1 MTYWSYKTASTKP
14 EFTDVMKSWLEKYLR
29 GQYSKDYHICVLI
42 PNSHLSKIAI
52 DDVKKIDNYSSF
64 EFAPDILGLL
74 IPKISTEK
82 PKLIFMNRSVSA
94 ISLKEIGELYCY
106 SKLANPFLAF
116 IVSPKGLS
124 NEVNF
129 LLLNKGIEKN
139 LLNYYDDKFIITFRW
154 DENAKKIDKKS
165 IFPIEKQNEF

>member
-1 MTYWSYKTASTKP
+1 
-14 EFTDVMKSWLEKYLR
+14 
-29 GQYSKDYHICVLI
+29 
-42 PNSHLSKIAI
+42 
-52 DDVKKIDNYSSF
+52 
-64 EFAPDILGLL
+64 
-74 IPKISTEK
+74 
-82 PKLIFMNRSVSA
+82 
-94 ISLKEIGELYCY
+94 
-106 SKLANPFLAF
+106 
-116 IVSPKGLS
+116 LS